1 MVLVIP
7 AIEIKG
13 GRCVQMVQGVEGFTY
28 SDDPVEM
35 GKLWRRENAKSLQVT
50 DVDGALTGRP
60 LNREVIRRLMETI
73 DIPISLGGGLRTFDD
88 VREAITLGAYRAVI
102 GTMMLENEGDVKRA
116 VDAYGPSKIVLAI
129 DAIDGIVQKRGWQE
143 SSGQTIFEVALKGK
157 AAGVRRL
164 SYTDIRLDGTLRG
177 VNMKALQ
184 ELGEKTG
191 LRITASGGIGGL
203 NDLLRVQELEK
214 YGVDSVLIGRALY
227 ENKFACQG
235 LWRLCEAGNYP
246 FTAKV

>member
-35 GKLWRRENAKSLQVT
+35 AKLWRRENAKSLQVT
-50 DVDGALTGRP
+50 DVDGAMTGQP
-60 LNREVIRRLMETI
+60 VNREVIKRMIATV
-73 DIPISLGGGLRTFDD
+73 DIPITLGGGLRTFEQ
-88 VREAITLGAYRAVI
+88 VQEAFTLGAYRVI
-102 GTMMLENEGDVKRA
+102 VGTMMVENPDDVRRTVEA
-116 VDAYGPSKIVLAI
+116 FGPTKTVLAV
-129 DAIDGIVQKRGWQE
+129 DAIDGIVQKRGWQV
-143 SSGQTIFEVALKGK
+143 SSGESMLDVAMKGK
-157 AAGVRRL
+157 AAGIRRI

-177 VNMKALQ
+177 VNFKALRD
-184 ELGEKTG
+184 LGEGTG

-203 NDLLRVQELEK
+203 EDLLRVQDLEK